1 MNVKFICKHPHL
13 SDGKGRKRGAL
24 VGGTQAPEWGLTPGW
39 LGKGRVYRESL
50 MKAAALIRET
60 YPEEGGGKPAPCDDI
75 RRDFPG
81 NFPSDF

>member
-1 MNVKFICKHPHL
+1 
-13 SDGKGRKRGAL
+13 
-24 VGGTQAPEWGLTPGW
+24 
-39 LGKGRVYRESL
+39 